1 MQGGGMHEGET
12 GVAGGMQG
20 GGGCMREKQEELGGC
35 KVRGMHEGETG
46 VAGQMQGGGD
56 A

>member
-1 MQGGGMHEGET
+1 MGGMHEGE
-12 GVAGGMQG
+12 AGGAGQMQ

-35 KVRGMHEGETG
+35 KVRG
-46 VAGQMQGGGD
+46 D